1 MSTKITNLTMQQI
14 LSLALC
20 KSDYGLQVHLTRT
33 TATFPDDAAVT
44 GLRLREVTRAM
55 NAAGASRDDIRDV
68 SRVNRKVRIKNAGR
82 PLPAF
87 NEAIRPFAE

>member
-33 TATFPDDAAVT
+33 TATFPGDTAATLV
-44 GLRLREVTRAM
+44 RLSEITRAM
-55 NAAGASRDDIRDV
+55 RAAGAFRDDIRDV
-68 SRVNRKVRIKNAGR
+68 SRVNRKVRIKNATQS
-82 PLPAF
+82 LPV
-87 NEAIRPFAE
+87 PTK